1 MHYSQPFPLD
11 DIKSVSINLI
21 NEDNIHN
28 NDIELEKLQN
38 LIDRQKRKGNKYPL
52 LASVF
57 LLFREARKD
66 TLTKSELYSLMEKLS
81 LRDKNKIIS
90 SPTER
95 YTIINPYN
103 YKAKIKDIIKKKK
116 WFTRRMNNNGEIEY
130 TLNEGAVYLVT
141 PKIITY
147 LNCIDKRDDIFQSNA
162 KEILDNLN
170 SEKIGKKEKKSK
182 ITKESKDLK
191 NEEKVSKEFSIN
203 TVRSK
208 NDKSAKKKMKKEEI
222 ISIREE
228 KEVKKIN
235 NKNKNMKNTK
245 KMTLK
250 KRKKSNDNFTQN
262 IKKKT
267 RLVKSMANIIEIKD
281 SAFDDDYDIII
292 DEGTN
297 DNLNKHLKLKS
308 EKNFLSNERQ
318 FKSEYGDEEE
328 INMSQKD
335 ETENITNTNTE
346 IINTNIN
353 NSNIIDLSDKKVKN
367 KFLNK
372 KRKPDK
378 TKKKI
383 NKKIIKKNNN
393 IIKTRNNKNN
403 NKTNKTKKLEDINSS
418 LISINKRKNQNI
430 RKTYSYTNSPIRIQL
445 NEEDNIQ
452 KNKKNENINEQNG
465 NHILNKKI
473 NSIISIGEIFLNLIN
488 NNGLSQLALRK
499 ISSLKK
505 KIEKK
510 EKEIQSE
517 KLFIEKLVQTEK
529 KVKDVNNKE
538 IENILRSTK
547 INYKE
552 YKDKIELLLM
562 YKEII
567 DKSENKED
575 IKNVLNNYNKVY
587 EKCYEILGK
596 MMTNVSMI
604 FNDYLNLDEFVN
616 MLCVKEKDSW
626 IEENIGIN
634 NKEFKKDF
642 INIKNI
648 EDLGVLF
655 QKELDNTLIDNKI
668 KGVLKNELNNI
679 NNNII
684 EQKKIEEKKN
694 VEEDKIGEKNFVKD
708 KNDEDEKNIDEEE
721 NIDEENNSDDDDEEE
736 EEKNNEEDK
745 NMEEIENNDTND
757 IVEKKIDEEKNTEEE
772 KKIFEEGNIDEEKK
786 VDEERNNNNEENIH
800 EEKNFDEEKK
810 MDEEGNI
817 DDEEQKMDE
826 NKIEIEAMK
835 SNLESNLT
843 TYAVNNPNSNISD
856 FNGDLFDNYN
866 NNNTN
871 SHDD

>member
-393 IIKTRNNKNN
+393 IIKTRNNKNS

-452 KNKKNENINEQNG
+452 KNKKDENINEQNG

-517 KLFIEKLVQTEK
+517 KLFIEKLLQTEK

-679 NNNII
+679 NNNNII

-694 VEEDKIGEKNFVKD
+694 VEEDKNGEKNFVKD
-708 KNDEDEKNIDEEE
+708 KNDEEEKNIDEEE

-866 NNNTN
+866 NNTN